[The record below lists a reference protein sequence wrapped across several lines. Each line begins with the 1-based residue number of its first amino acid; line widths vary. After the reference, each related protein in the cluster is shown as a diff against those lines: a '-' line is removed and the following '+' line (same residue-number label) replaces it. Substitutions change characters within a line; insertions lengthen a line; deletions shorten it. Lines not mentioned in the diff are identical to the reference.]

1 MSSLGL
7 DEYVATFQHH
17 GIDGSQL
24 IQLTD
29 DHLRIELGISKIGH
43 RARIRRERDA
53 LVSRSKT
60 GTGSAL
66 VARPPPA
73 APAGNGRIK
82 VSIRVGAAGQ
92 WVNLRL
98 APPELRLVE
107 LKTRLASALN
117 MDEAAIERLQ
127 YRSGAD
133 WFAVLRDQDI
143 LDCVADNGGDSLVLQ
158 VGNETERNGAETF
171 GNSNQLALVDTAQD
185 TLSVVESKEQV
196 NLLWHGVTWHQRLRA
211 LLARGEV
218 QEALDA
224 LLEWHGAR
232 AAMAQSPA
240 AVYNAL
246 LKLVNDTQLP
256 SAVAITT
263 YELMRSRGIKPN
275 AATYDHL
282 LRALIRDGKPE
293 VAARVLVSMDK
304 TGHRPDSSAY
314 NGIMQSLADRG
325 GRGDLT
331 MALQIGA
338 KGLEIE
344 MELTVFTFNKLLAA
358 CTRDGATDEGVSAF
372 KLLQKSGR
380 TPDEESYA
388 SLLACCCMGSDV
400 SLSMKAMQGMINAG
414 YSPKMNLVNRI
425 LGACTTSD
433 QAAKVFKIVGD
444 LPDVQLNS
452 RSYAELMR
460 CVRTEG
466 NLELGV
472 RSLKSALRAGVY
484 LDGDVV
490 GSIIDMAVEAVDQA
504 EQDRVDTIA
513 KLQEQTEARKR
524 AELAQE
530 ESEEA
535 RLNALALAKANKD
548 EAQSW
553 REQAAAAED
562 AAAEAVGS
570 FDKFEAEWQ
579 WMESITQDEVE
590 TRSSAVFAQNVA
602 AEKQAEAEARAE
614 EENRLRIQAEDLR
627 EAAERAR
634 LVSES
639 NEQDA
644 IAEAASWRETALVA
658 ENAMDDMAS
667 APFETPAQEWQWMEA
682 SIQDEVS
689 LRAVAEAAREHA
701 EKAQATAEET
711 ARAATADRLEAE
723 NASEKDQRARLVAE
737 ANERAAKEETETWRS
752 TAMAAE
758 VAVAEALE
766 QNATT
771 VVDEWG
777 FMEALMTD
785 EAQSHAVVQVEY
797 DTVMQKLGA
806 AAASGSLSAED
817 AKALAQSELDA
828 RLAAEKEATAA
839 KEQLIA
845 AELRWRT
852 AVESAE
858 ARATEAEKR
867 MIAAEKRS
875 TDNEKQLRAET
886 ERLRDHAEK
895 SVAEAQRSVQEAEAH
910 RKMLELKAQEE
921 IQARKTAEATAA
933 ARAAEVEAA
942 RKQAALAEAAGEAK
956 AREAAEAAAKAAEE
970 GAHFSAS
977 LSPQP
982 HNPSRRA
989 KTSCKPCDHTP
1000 TVLTLLFT
1008 AISLHPEA
1016 KRQQAERAEQLAAA
1030 AAAAPPPEPA
1040 PAPRP
1045 KTPEPTAATRA
1056 KTPPPAI
1063 PTNRA
1068 KSPAGPPAIPK
1079 GGAKAAGGKGPP
1091 AIPGKAAAA
1100 KVSPPNIVT
1109 HRCSGCLLAW
1119 FAY

>member
-1 MSSLGL
+1 MRADLTAATVEDVCEWVGSLGL

-73 APAGNGRIK
+73 APAGSGRIK

-92 WVNLRL
+92 WVNIRL
-98 APPELRLVE
+98 SQAELQLTI
-107 LKTRLASALN
+107 LKHRLASALN

-158 VGNETERNGAETF
+158 VGDETGTGVANGGDVF
-171 GNSNQLALVDTAQD
+171 GNGDQLALVEPVANGE
-185 TLSVVESKEQV
+185 LSVVESKEQT

-232 AAMAQSPA
+232 AAMSQSPA

-256 SAVAITT
+256 SAVAITA

-331 MALQIGA
+331 MGLQIGA

-372 KLLQKSGR
+372 KLLQKSGQ

-400 SLSMKAMQGMINAG
+400 ALSMKAMQGMINAG
-414 YSPKMNLVNRI
+414 YSPKMNLVNRV
-425 LGACTTSD
+425 LGACTTSEE
-433 QAAKVFKIVGD
+433 ASKVFKTVGD

-490 GSIIDMAVEAVDQA
+490 GSIIDMAVESVEQA
-504 EQDRVDTIA
+504 EQDRMETTA
-513 KLQEQTEARKR
+513 RLQEQTEARKR
-524 AELAQE
+524 AEIAQE
-530 ESEEA
+530 ESEQA

-548 EAQSW
+548 EATSW

-562 AAAEAVGS
+562 AAAENTGGS
-570 FDKFEAEWQ
+570 FDAFQSEWT

-590 TRSSAVFAQNVA
+590 TRAAAVLAENVA
-602 AEKQAEAEARAE
+602 AERQAQSDARAE
-614 EENRLRIQAEDLR
+614 EEITLRIKAEDSR
-627 EAAERAR
+627 EVAERKA

-644 IAEAASWRETALVA
+644 IAEAASWRQTALVA

-689 LRAVAEAAREHA
+689 LRAIAEAVSESALA
-701 EKAQATAEET
+701 SQSTAEEE
-711 ARAATADRLEAE
+711 ARAATVAMLESQ
-723 NASEKDQRARLVAE
+723 NVSETDQRARLVAE
-737 ANERAAKEETETWRS
+737 SSEKAAKEETETWRS

-766 QNATT
+766 SAATT

-797 DTVMQKLGA
+797 DTVMEKLGA
-806 AAASGSLSAED
+806 AAANGTLSAED

-839 KEQLIA
+839 KEQLTA
-845 AELRWRT
+845 AEIRWRT
-852 AVESAE
+852 ALESAE
-858 ARATEAEKR
+858 FRATEAEKR
-867 MIAAEKRS
+867 MIAAEKNGQAS
-875 TDNEKQLRAET
+875 EKKLRLET
-886 ERLRDHAEK
+886 ERLRDQADR
-895 SVAEAQRSVQEAEAH
+895 SVAESEKKVQEAEAH
-910 RKMLELKAQEE
+910 KKLLELQAQEE
-921 IQARKTAEATAA
+921 IQARKTAEATVK
-933 ARAAEVEAA
+933 ARTAEVEAA
-942 RKQAALAEAAGEAK
+942 RMEAATAEAAGTLK
-956 AREAAEAAAKAAEE
+956 AEQAHAAAAKAAE
-970 GAHFSAS
+970 A
-977 LSPQP
+977 
-982 HNPSRRA
+982 
-989 KTSCKPCDHTP
+989 
-1000 TVLTLLFT
+1000 
-1008 AISLHPEA
+1008 EA
-1016 KRQQAERAEQLAAA
+1016 KQKQAEAAA
-1030 AAAAPPPEPA
+1030 AAEVAAAAAQPA

-1045 KTPEPTAATRA
+1045 KTPEPPAAAARA

-1063 PTNRA
+1063 PGNRA
-1068 KSPAGPPAIPK
+1068 KSPKPAGAPPIPKAGGKAPPIPK
-1079 GGAKAAGGKGPP
+1079 GP
-1091 AIPGKAAAA
+1091 AAA
-1100 KVSPPNIVT
+1100 KAKVRIP
-1109 HRCSGCLLAW
+1109 
-1119 FAY
+1119 AYSLIPAPAQVL

>member
-1 MSSLGL
+1 MRSDLTAATVEDVCEWVSSLGL

-98 APPELRLVE
+98 TPAELRLVE

-171 GNSNQLALVDTAQD
+171 GNSDQLALVDTAQD

-372 KLLQKSGR
+372 KLLQKSGQ

-388 SLLACCCMGSDV
+388 SLLACCCMGNDV
-400 SLSMKAMQGMINAG
+400 ALSMKAMQGMINAG

-504 EQDRVDTIA
+504 EQDRVDTMA

-614 EENRLRIQAEDLR
+614 EENRLRVQAEDLR

-711 ARAATADRLEAE
+711 ARAATADRLESE

-797 DTVMQKLGA
+797 DTVMEKLGA

-910 RKMLELKAQEE
+910 RKTLELKAQEE

-956 AREAAEAAAKAAEE
+956 AREAAEAAAKAAEQ
-970 GAHFSAS
+970 GAHLSAS

-982 HNPSRRA
+982 
-989 KTSCKPCDHTP
+989 D
-1000 TVLTLLFT
+1000 
-1008 AISLHPEA
+1008 
-1016 KRQQAERAEQLAAA
+1016 
-1030 AAAAPPPEPA
+1030 
-1040 PAPRP
+1040 
-1045 KTPEPTAATRA
+1045 
-1056 KTPPPAI
+1056 
-1063 PTNRA
+1063 
-1068 KSPAGPPAIPK
+1068 
-1079 GGAKAAGGKGPP
+1079 
-1091 AIPGKAAAA
+1091 
-1100 KVSPPNIVT
+1100 
-1109 HRCSGCLLAW
+1109 
-1119 FAY
+1119 

>member
-1 MSSLGL
+1 MRADLTSATVEDVCEWVGSLGL

-60 GTGSAL
+60 GTGNAL
-66 VARPPPA
+66 VARPPPS
-73 APAGNGRIK
+73 APAGSGRVK

-92 WVNLRL
+92 WVNIRL
-98 APPELRLVE
+98 TQAELQLAE
-107 LKTRLASALN
+107 LKRRLASALN

-158 VGNETERNGAETF
+158 VGDEGDRNGAENF
-171 GNSNQLALVDTAQD
+171 DNSASLALVEPSGDGE
-185 TLSVVESKEQV
+185 LSVVESKEQV

-256 SAVAITT
+256 SAVAITA

-372 KLLQKSGR
+372 KLLQKSGQ

-400 SLSMKAMQGMINAG
+400 ALSMKAMQGMINAG

-425 LGACTTSD
+425 LGACTTSE
-433 QAAKVFKIVGD
+433 QASKVFKIVGD

-490 GSIIDMAVEAVDQA
+490 GSIIDMAVESVDKA
-504 EQDRVDTIA
+504 EQDRVETMA
-513 KLQEQTEARKR
+513 RLQEQTEARKR

-530 ESEEA
+530 ESEQA

-548 EAQSW
+548 EATSW

-570 FDKFEAEWQ
+570 FDKFESEWQ

-590 TRSSAVFAQNVA
+590 TRASAVFAENVA
-602 AEKQAEAEARAE
+602 IEKQTQADARAE
-614 EENRLRIQAEDLR
+614 EEIRMRVEAEDLK

-658 ENAMDDMAS
+658 ENAMEDMAS

-701 EKAQATAEET
+701 EKVQAAAEEE
-711 ARAATADRLEAE
+711 ARSSTIDKLEAE

-737 ANERAAKEETETWRS
+737 ASEKAAKEETETWRS

-766 QNATT
+766 SNATT

-785 EAQSHAVVQVEY
+785 EAQSHAVVQIEY
-797 DTVMQKLGA
+797 DTVMEKLGA
-806 AAASGSLSAED
+806 AAASGTLSAED

-839 KEQLIA
+839 KEQLTA

-875 TDNEKQLRAET
+875 TDSEKQLRTET
-886 ERLRDHAEK
+886 ERLRDHAER

-910 RKMLELKAQEE
+910 KKLLELQAQEE

-942 RKQAALAEAAGEAK
+942 RKEAANAEAAGAAK
-956 AREAAEAAAKAAEE
+956 AKQAHEAAAKAAED
-970 GAHFSAS
+970 G
-977 LSPQP
+977 
-982 HNPSRRA
+982 
-989 KTSCKPCDHTP
+989 
-1000 TVLTLLFT
+1000 
-1008 AISLHPEA
+1008 
-1016 KRQQAERAEQLAAA
+1016 
-1030 AAAAPPPEPA
+1030 APPP
-1040 PAPRP
+1040 
-1045 KTPEPTAATRA
+1045 
-1056 KTPPPAI
+1056 PPSS
-1063 PTNRA
+1063 RL
-1068 KSPAGPPAIPK
+1068 SSLCRRQ
-1079 GGAKAAGGKGPP
+1079 
-1091 AIPGKAAAA
+1091 
-1100 KVSPPNIVT
+1100 V
-1109 HRCSGCLLAW
+1109 
-1119 FAY
+1119 

>member
-1 MSSLGL
+1 MRSDLTAATVEDVCEWVSSLGL

-98 APPELRLVE
+98 TPAELRLVE

-171 GNSNQLALVDTAQD
+171 GNSDQLALVDTAQD

-372 KLLQKSGR
+372 KLLQKSGQ

-504 EQDRVDTIA
+504 EQDRVDTMA

-614 EENRLRIQAEDLR
+614 EENRLRVQAEDLR

-711 ARAATADRLEAE
+711 ARAATADRLESE

-737 ANERAAKEETETWRS
+737 ASERAAKEETETWRS

-797 DTVMQKLGA
+797 DTVMEKLGA

-910 RKMLELKAQEE
+910 RKTLELKAQEE

-956 AREAAEAAAKAAEE
+956 AREAAEAAAKAAEQ
-970 GAHFSAS
+970 GAHLSAS

-982 HNPSRRA
+982 
-989 KTSCKPCDHTP
+989 D
-1000 TVLTLLFT
+1000 
-1008 AISLHPEA
+1008 
-1016 KRQQAERAEQLAAA
+1016 
-1030 AAAAPPPEPA
+1030 
-1040 PAPRP
+1040 
-1045 KTPEPTAATRA
+1045 
-1056 KTPPPAI
+1056 
-1063 PTNRA
+1063 
-1068 KSPAGPPAIPK
+1068 
-1079 GGAKAAGGKGPP
+1079 
-1091 AIPGKAAAA
+1091 
-1100 KVSPPNIVT
+1100 
-1109 HRCSGCLLAW
+1109 
-1119 FAY
+1119 

>member
-1 MSSLGL
+1 MRSDLTAATVEDVCEWVSSLGL

-98 APPELRLVE
+98 TPAELRLVE

-171 GNSNQLALVDTAQD
+171 GNSDQLALVDTAQD

-372 KLLQKSGR
+372 KLLQKSGQ

-388 SLLACCCMGSDV
+388 SLLACCCMGNDV

-504 EQDRVDTIA
+504 EQDRVDTMA

-614 EENRLRIQAEDLR
+614 EENRLRVQAEDLR

-711 ARAATADRLEAE
+711 ARAATADRLESE

-737 ANERAAKEETETWRS
+737 ASERAAKEETETWRS

-797 DTVMQKLGA
+797 DTVMEKLGA

-910 RKMLELKAQEE
+910 RKTLELKAQEE

-956 AREAAEAAAKAAEE
+956 AREAAEAAAKAAEQ
-970 GAHFSAS
+970 GAHLSAS

-982 HNPSRRA
+982 
-989 KTSCKPCDHTP
+989 D
-1000 TVLTLLFT
+1000 
-1008 AISLHPEA
+1008 
-1016 KRQQAERAEQLAAA
+1016 
-1030 AAAAPPPEPA
+1030 
-1040 PAPRP
+1040 
-1045 KTPEPTAATRA
+1045 
-1056 KTPPPAI
+1056 
-1063 PTNRA
+1063 
-1068 KSPAGPPAIPK
+1068 
-1079 GGAKAAGGKGPP
+1079 
-1091 AIPGKAAAA
+1091 
-1100 KVSPPNIVT
+1100 
-1109 HRCSGCLLAW
+1109 
-1119 FAY
+1119 

>member
-1 MSSLGL
+1 MRSDLTAATVEDVCEWVGSLGL

-53 LVSRSKT
+53 LVSRSRT

-73 APAGNGRIK
+73 APAGSGRIK

-92 WVNLRL
+92 WVNIRL
-98 APPELRLVE
+98 SQAELQLST
-107 LKTRLASALN
+107 LKHRLASALN

-158 VGNETERNGAETF
+158 VGDETGTGVANGGEVF
-171 GNSNQLALVDTAQD
+171 GNGDQLALVEPMADGE
-185 TLSVVESKEQV
+185 LSVVESKEQV

-232 AAMAQSPA
+232 AAMSQSPA

-256 SAVAITT
+256 SAVAITA

-372 KLLQKSGR
+372 KLLQKSGQ

-400 SLSMKAMQGMINAG
+400 ALSMKAMQGMINAG
-414 YSPKMNLVNRI
+414 YSPKMNLVNRV
-425 LGACTTSD
+425 LGACTTSE
-433 QAAKVFKIVGD
+433 QASKVFKTVGD
-444 LPDVQLNS
+444 LPDAQLNS

-490 GSIIDMAVEAVDQA
+490 GSIIDMAVESVDKA
-504 EQDRVDTIA
+504 EQDRLETMA
-513 KLQEQTEARKR
+513 RLQEQTEARKR
-524 AELAQE
+524 AEVAQE
-530 ESEEA
+530 ESEQA

-548 EAQSW
+548 EATSW

-562 AAAEAVGS
+562 AAAEATGS
-570 FDKFEAEWQ
+570 FDAFQSEWT

-590 TRSSAVFAQNVA
+590 TRAAAVFAENVA
-602 AEKQAEAEARAE
+602 AERQAQSDARAE
-614 EENRLRIQAEDLR
+614 EEIALRVKAEDSQ
-627 EAAERAR
+627 EVAERKA

-689 LRAVAEAAREHA
+689 LRAIAEAVSESALA
-701 EKAQATAEET
+701 SQTTAEEE
-711 ARAATADRLEAE
+711 ARAATVAMLESQTV
-723 NASEKDQRARLVAE
+723 SETDQRARLVAE
-737 ANERAAKEETETWRS
+737 ASEKAAKEETETWRS

-766 QNATT
+766 SAATT

-785 EAQSHAVVQVEY
+785 EAQAHAVVQIEY
-797 DTVMQKLGA
+797 DTVMEKLGA
-806 AAASGSLSAED
+806 AAASGTLSAED

-839 KEQLIA
+839 KEQLTA
-845 AELRWRT
+845 AEIRWRT
-852 AVESAE
+852 ALESAE
-858 ARATEAEKR
+858 FRATEAEKR
-867 MIAAEKRS
+867 MIAAEKNS
-875 TDNEKQLRAET
+875 QSSEKKLRLET
-886 ERLRDHAEK
+886 ERLRDHADRT
-895 SVAEAQRSVQEAEAH
+895 VAESEKKVQEAEAH
-910 RKMLELKAQEE
+910 KKLLEMQAQEE
-921 IQARKTAEATAA
+921 IQARKTAEATTR
-933 ARAAEVEAA
+933 AREAEVEAA
-942 RKQAALAEAAGEAK
+942 RMEAATAEAAGAQK
-956 AREAAEAAAKAAEE
+956 AEQAHAAAAKAAE
-970 GAHFSAS
+970 A
-977 LSPQP
+977 
-982 HNPSRRA
+982 
-989 KTSCKPCDHTP
+989 
-1000 TVLTLLFT
+1000 
-1008 AISLHPEA
+1008 EA
-1016 KRQQAERAEQLAAA
+1016 KQKQAEAAA
-1030 AAAAPPPEPA
+1030 AAEAAAEAAPPA

-1045 KTPEPTAATRA
+1045 KTPEPPAAAARA

-1063 PTNRA
+1063 PANRA
-1068 KSPAGPPAIPK
+1068 KSPKPAGAPPIPKAGGKAPPIPK
-1079 GGAKAAGGKGPP
+1079 GAKA
-1091 AIPGKAAAA
+1091 
-1100 KVSPPNIVT
+1100 KVRNPLYSPLLLRHAMVS
-1109 HRCSGCLLAW
+1109 RACSPLLTVLCV
-1119 FAY
+1119 

>member
-1 MSSLGL
+1 MRSDLTAATVEDVCEWVSSLGL

-98 APPELRLVE
+98 TPAELRLVE

-171 GNSNQLALVDTAQD
+171 GNSDQLALVDTAQD

-372 KLLQKSGR
+372 KLLQKSGQ
-380 TPDEESYA
+380 TPDEDSYA

-400 SLSMKAMQGMINAG
+400 ALSMKAMQGMINAG

-504 EQDRVDTIA
+504 EQDRVDTMA

-614 EENRLRIQAEDLR
+614 EENRLRVQAEDLR

-711 ARAATADRLEAE
+711 ARAATADRLESE

-737 ANERAAKEETETWRS
+737 ASERAAKEETETWRS

-797 DTVMQKLGA
+797 DTVMEKLGA

-910 RKMLELKAQEE
+910 RKTLELKAQEE

-956 AREAAEAAAKAAEE
+956 AREAAEAAAKAAEQ
-970 GAHFSAS
+970 GAHLSAS

-982 HNPSRRA
+982 
-989 KTSCKPCDHTP
+989 D
-1000 TVLTLLFT
+1000 
-1008 AISLHPEA
+1008 
-1016 KRQQAERAEQLAAA
+1016 
-1030 AAAAPPPEPA
+1030 
-1040 PAPRP
+1040 
-1045 KTPEPTAATRA
+1045 
-1056 KTPPPAI
+1056 
-1063 PTNRA
+1063 
-1068 KSPAGPPAIPK
+1068 
-1079 GGAKAAGGKGPP
+1079 
-1091 AIPGKAAAA
+1091 
-1100 KVSPPNIVT
+1100 
-1109 HRCSGCLLAW
+1109 
-1119 FAY
+1119 

>member
-1 MSSLGL
+1 MRSDLTAATVEDVCEWVSSLGL

-98 APPELRLVE
+98 TPAELRLVE

-171 GNSNQLALVDTAQD
+171 GNSDQLALVDTAQD

-372 KLLQKSGR
+372 KLLQKSGQ

-400 SLSMKAMQGMINAG
+400 ALSMKAMQGMINAG

-504 EQDRVDTIA
+504 EQDRVDTMA

-614 EENRLRIQAEDLR
+614 EENRLRVQAEDLR

-711 ARAATADRLEAE
+711 ARAATADRLESE

-737 ANERAAKEETETWRS
+737 ASERAAKEETETWRS

-797 DTVMQKLGA
+797 DTVMEKLGA

-910 RKMLELKAQEE
+910 RKTLELKAQEE

-956 AREAAEAAAKAAEE
+956 AREAAEAAAKAAEQ
-970 GAHFSAS
+970 GAHLSAS

-982 HNPSRRA
+982 
-989 KTSCKPCDHTP
+989 D
-1000 TVLTLLFT
+1000 
-1008 AISLHPEA
+1008 
-1016 KRQQAERAEQLAAA
+1016 
-1030 AAAAPPPEPA
+1030 
-1040 PAPRP
+1040 
-1045 KTPEPTAATRA
+1045 
-1056 KTPPPAI
+1056 
-1063 PTNRA
+1063 
-1068 KSPAGPPAIPK
+1068 
-1079 GGAKAAGGKGPP
+1079 
-1091 AIPGKAAAA
+1091 
-1100 KVSPPNIVT
+1100 
-1109 HRCSGCLLAW
+1109 
-1119 FAY
+1119 